1 MSGMKEKLEARLAS
15 LRQEYSTG
23 QEQLRQLEERRNDL
37 QQTML
42 RITGAIQV
50 LEEAIAGEN

>member
-1 MSGMKEKLEARLAS
+1 MSSMKEKLEARLAS
-15 LRQEYSTG
+15 LRQEYSAG
-23 QEQLRQLEERRNDL
+23 QEQLRQLEERRNNL

-50 LEEAIAGEN
+50 LEEAIADEN

>member
-1 MSGMKEKLEARLAS
+1 MSGMKEKLETRLAS
-15 LRQEYSTG
+15 LRQEYSAG
-23 QEQLRQLEERRNDL
+23 QEQLRKLEERRNDL

-50 LEEAIAGEN
+50 LEEAIADEN